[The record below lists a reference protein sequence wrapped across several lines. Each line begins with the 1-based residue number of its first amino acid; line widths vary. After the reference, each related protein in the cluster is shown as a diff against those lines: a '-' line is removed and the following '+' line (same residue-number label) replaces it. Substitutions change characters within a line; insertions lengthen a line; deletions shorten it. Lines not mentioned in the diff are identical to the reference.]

1 VSYIFCTDNFLL
13 ELNQKFL
20 GHNTLTDILTFVISE
35 KKSPVIGEIYIS
47 IERVKENAFEINA
60 NFSKELVRVMI
71 HGILHLC
78 GYEDH
83 SAQEKK
89 IMRHREDYYLFKYG
103 FT

>member
-78 GYEDH
+78 GYKDH

-89 IMRHREDYYLFKYG
+89 TMRHRED
-103 FT
+103 